1 MQKIIIL
8 IVFLFVIKN
17 TNAQY
22 ADSSAYNISDWTD
35 SIFYNKDVYVITD
48 YSLSIREGFG
58 FDTQGLPQYDE
69 FRMPSALNQKI
80 MQKIDLY
87 CIPYQINRK
96 IYIPNTV
103 KSLRYNIPFSHVKLM
118 GLPNSLWYFKIDS
131 EMKDSVE
138 LPEKYKKE
146 HEFLGWYNCYPEED
160 WSEDVKYYKY
170 TTGGCYKAAFK
181 YLKDDYYTLE
191 DEDCIFCNNKIYENF
206 YFGAGKI
213 KIPESFKG
221 ESILYIGDGTFRRK
235 NIEEVQLPK
244 SILVIGERAFEDN
257 KLKEIDIPKTVIKIG
272 KRAFAGNKLEEIF
285 IPKNVVK
292 IGDGAFKGNLLKS
305 IEIPTKLDSLNATV
319 FANNE
324 IDSIVIPPNIKYIG
338 NGAFANNHLVSVK
351 FNSNIVFIGY
361 KAFTKNNF
369 TEESIPKLPLPI
381 VKTKSFLY
389 WKSYRL
395 GKYNRETKSLEI
407 IQVGQCQPGEKMDLS
422 LGYKAVF
429 KEDSN

>member
-1 MQKIIIL
+1 MQKNIIL
-8 IVFLFVIKN
+8 IVFLFVIKH

-35 SIFYNKDVYVITD
+35 SIFYNKEVYVITD

-69 FRMPSALNQKI
+69 FRMPSVLNQKI
-80 MQKIDLY
+80 MQKIDLF

-103 KSLRYNIPFSHVKLM
+103 KSLRCNIPFSHVKLM
-118 GLPNSLWYFKIDS
+118 ELPNSLWYIKIDS
-131 EMKDSVE
+131 EMKASVK

-146 HEFLGWYNCYPEED
+146 HEFLGWYNCCSEEY
-160 WSEDVKYYKY
+160 WSENVRYYKY

-191 DEDCIFCNNKIYENF
+191 DEDCIFSNNKIYENF

-221 ESILYIGDGTFRRK
+221 ESILYIGEGTFRRK

-244 SILVIGERAFEDN
+244 SILVIGERAFSGN
-257 KLKEIDIPKTVIKIG
+257 KLKKIDIPRSIKSI
-272 KRAFAGNKLEEIF
+272 KS
-285 IPKNVVK
+285 
-292 IGDGAFKGNLLKS
+292 GAFSGNLLEKVEFPPLIDTLS
-305 IEIPTKLDSLNATV
+305 DYVFTYNRLDSV
-319 FANNE
+319 
-324 IDSIVIPPNIKYIG
+324 VIPKKIYYIG
-338 NGAFANNHLVSVK
+338 SGAFRKNKLVYVSLHNK
-351 FNSNIVFIGY
+351 LTHIGE
-361 KAFTKNNF
+361 KAFELNKF
-369 TEESIPKLPLPI
+369 SEENIPKLPDPEI
-381 VKTKSFLY
+381 PNKTFLY
-389 WKSYRL
+389 WQSYKE
-395 GKYNRETKSLEI
+395 GKYDRETKSYVVI
-407 IQVGQCQPGEKMDLS
+407 PVGQCQPGEKMDLS